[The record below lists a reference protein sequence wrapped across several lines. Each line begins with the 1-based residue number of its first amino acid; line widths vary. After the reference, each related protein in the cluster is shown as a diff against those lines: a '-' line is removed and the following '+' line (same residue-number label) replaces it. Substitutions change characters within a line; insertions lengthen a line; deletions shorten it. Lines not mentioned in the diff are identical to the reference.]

1 MQVTLSL
8 GPFVQAQAA
17 KLQAKLDSVAA
28 LAAGLQQVAVS
39 LQSFNPD
46 LNKNFPK
53 QDEIIAQFDQ
63 TLTARVVEYK
73 TGMLELRARLPQPK
87 PPITP
92 VCAVWPGVPGGSI
105 GV

>member
-1 MQVTLSL
+1 MQATLSL

-53 QDEIIAQFDQ
+53 QDEIIAQFD
-63 TLTARVVEYK
+63 
-73 TGMLELRARLPQPK
+73 
-87 PPITP
+87 
-92 VCAVWPGVPGGSI
+92 
-105 GV
+105 